1 MGVLGP
7 LMNYDHDKQ
16 IRLFGFGAKPTK
28 GGQTS
33 HCFNLNQV
41 VGHPKPVVGTPAELF
56 AVYNQILQK
65 VEFHGPTFFEPLI
78 KTAIDE
84 ANQKFKAN
92 NNYYGVLLILT
103 DGFIHDMEETI
114 DLLVDNSATC
124 PLSIIIVGI
133 GKEDFADM
141 HKLDS
146 DTSALVSSKGVKAAR
161 DMIDFVE
168 FNKFETQPAEALAKE
183 TLVELPKSVVDFFT
197 LQKIAPKPVPKQQ

>member
-16 IRLFGFGAKPTK
+16 IRLFGFGAKPQK

-41 VGHPKPVVGTPAELF
+41 VGHPKPVVGTPNELF

-65 VEFHGPTFFEPLI
+65 VEFHGPTFFEPLL
-78 KTAIDE
+78 KTFIE
-84 ANQKFKAN
+84 ESNLKFKAN
-92 NNYYGVLLILT
+92 NNHYGVLLILT
-103 DGFIHDMEETI
+103 DGFIHDMDETI
-114 DLLVDNSATC
+114 DLLVDSSATS
-124 PLSIIIVGI
+124 PVSIIIVGI

-146 DTSALVSSKGVKAAR
+146 DSQALVNGKGVKAAR
-161 DMIDFVE
+161 DLVQFVE
-168 FNKFETQPAEALAKE
+168 FSKFEAKPAEELAKE
-183 TLVELPKSVVDFFT
+183 TLIELPKSVVEFFT